1 MNKLIRV
8 IQGGK
13 LVREIRLSALLGN
26 YFSRIEKV
34 HGVVEISDPDLEDKL
49 TESELNQ
56 LYGKFPYLNPNR
68 PLPPKPSEEKVSFR
82 QKPKE
87 DEKETV
93 QKKENQT
100 IDEFLETLSTEEIV
114 EWMNANEISFD
125 GRKKKNREYLIKQI
139 TE

>member
-34 HGVVEISDPDLEDKL
+34 HGVVEISDPNLETKL
-49 TESELNQ
+49 TESELAQ
-56 LYGKFPYLNPNR
+56 LYAKFPYLNPNR
-68 PLPPKPSEEKVSFR
+68 PLPPKPSTEKVEFR
-82 QKPKE
+82 KKKS

-93 QKKENQT
+93 QAEET
-100 IDEFLETLSTEEIV
+100 IEDLVESWSAKEIV
-114 EWMNANEISFD
+114 DWLNENEISFD
-125 GRKKKNREYLIKQI
+125 GRKKKNKEYLIKQI